1 MLYHQSAGIESFRF
15 YISAYQRKPGGKNHR
30 RFVGEVGTQIIV
42 AGVIPVG
49 RQQFEIARPFIVPA
63 SRNVVV
69 VEVGVIYEIPVCSST
84 GIETCSETHRVGA
97 PAGCIEDGLGIKLG
111 SSIVDVAAQQV
122 FETLLIVELQHD
134 AFLCFRSPFYSDGW
148 SHRLVSIRIAYG
160 LIEVRTDGDAVV
172 RYHSQFH
179 RPMWGEAP
187 VVGESHVII
196 LEFRKG
202 GISHEEWW
210 YLRWR
215 ETADAVFRIHISQ
228 CLACQLVGVDAVAV
242 TDFQLQITFVAG
254 IVVESDRN
262 TVVETML
269 AETVTAFYSGRELD
283 VVIEGILSVDL
294 ELIHHTLGFRITH
307 I

>member
-1 MLYHQSAGIESFRF
+1 MC
-15 YISAYQRKPGGKNHR
+15 
-30 RFVGEVGTQIIV
+30 T
-42 AGVIPVG
+42 
-49 RQQFEIARPFIVPA
+49 
-63 SRNVVV
+63 
-69 VEVGVIYEIPVCSST
+69 SS
-84 GIETCSETHRVGA
+84 GIETCSETHRVRL
-97 PAGCIEDGLGIKLG
+97 PAGRIENRLGIKLG
-111 SSIVDVAAQQV
+111 SSVVDVAAQQV

-134 AFLCFRSPFYSDGW
+134 AFLCFRSPFYSDGR
-148 SHRLVSIRIAYG
+148 SHRLVFVRIAYG
-160 LIEVRTDGDAVV
+160 LIEVRTDGDTVV

-179 RPMWGEAP
+179 CPMWGEAP

-202 GISHEEWW
+202 GFSHQEWR

-215 ETADAVFRIHISQ
+215 ETSDAVFRIHVSQ
-228 CLACQLVGVDAVAV
+228 RLASQLVGVDAVAV
-242 TDFQLQITFVAG
+242 TDFQLQITLVTG

-269 AETVTAFYSGRELD
+269 AETVTAFYSGRKLD

>member
-1 MLYHQSAGIESFRF
+1 M
-15 YISAYQRKPGGKNHR
+15 
-30 RFVGEVGTQIIV
+30 
-42 AGVIPVG
+42 
-49 RQQFEIARPFIVPA
+49 
-63 SRNVVV
+63 
-69 VEVGVIYEIPVCSST
+69 CSSS
-84 GIETCSETHRVGA
+84 GIETCSETHRVRL
-97 PAGCIEDGLGIKLG
+97 PAGGIENRLGIKLG
-111 SSIVDVAAQQV
+111 SSVVDVAAQQV
-122 FETLLIVELQHD
+122 FETLLIVEFQHD
-134 AFLCFRSPFYSDGW
+134 AFLCFRSPFYSDGR
-148 SHRLVSIRIAYG
+148 SHRLVFIRIAYG
-160 LIEVRTDGDAVV
+160 LIEVRTDGNAVV

-202 GISHEEWW
+202 GFSHQKRR

-215 ETADAVFRIHISQ
+215 ETADAVFRIHVSQ
-228 CLACQLVGVDAVAV
+228 RLASQLVGVDAVAV
-242 TDFQLQITFVAG
+242 TDFQLQITLVTG

-269 AETVTAFYSGRELD
+269 AETVTAFYSGRKLD